1 MLSDNAK
8 ELIEFA
14 HNLFDLSYD
23 EIIKILEE
31 AITYIEEL
39 IEFAHNLFDL
49 SYDEIIKILE
59 EAITY
64 IEELKGEY

>member
-1 MLSDNAK
+1 MNIIIVKQLERGYIMLSDNAK

-39 IEFAHNLFDL
+39 
-49 SYDEIIKILE
+49 
-59 EAITY
+59 
-64 IEELKGEY
+64 KGEY